1 MQSSFKRIAIGTAF
15 FVLTIIV
22 AVIGYLLYGWSLMEA
37 IYMVVITIFGVGY
50 GEVKPIE
57 TNSERIFT
65 IALILAGTSSAL
77 YIVGGFVQMVAG
89 GEINRAFDAQRKQN
103 TIAGLKNHVIICGFG
118 RIAQVMAIR
127 LAETEQKFIIID
139 NDKEQIAIAEGL
151 CYLTQE
157 GDASDENLL
166 QSVGIE
172 HARVLATVLPN
183 DAINVYIALTA
194 RELNPDLLIL
204 ARGELPSTEKKLR
217 LAGANH
223 VISPAAVSGVRMV
236 NLITRPSSTGFL
248 EQRDQQNS
256 LNDLLAQ
263 IEVQIDELTLSAN
276 SPLVGKTIR
285 ELEIR
290 GKGAFIVVALR
301 RSDGLLLAHPGSSLI
316 MNCGDTLIVLGHQ
329 EELPKFAR
337 YYQLNH
343 SLHPRRSR
351 EKILR

>member
-1 MQSSFKRIAIGTAF
+1 MQSSFKRIAVGTAF

-57 TNSERIFT
+57 SNSERIFT

-103 TIAGLKNHVIICGFG
+103 TIAGLKDHVIICGFG
-118 RIAQVMAIR
+118 RIAQVMAIH

-139 NDKEQIAIAEGL
+139 NDQDRIAIAEGL
-151 CYLTQE
+151 GYLTQE
-157 GDASDENLL
+157 GDATDENLL

-194 RELNPDLLIL
+194 RELNPNLLIL

-236 NLITRPSSTGFL
+236 NLITRTAGTS
-248 EQRDQQNS
+248 N
-256 LNDLLAQ
+256 
-263 IEVQIDELTLSAN
+263 
-276 SPLVGKTIR
+276 
-285 ELEIR
+285 
-290 GKGAFIVVALR
+290 
-301 RSDGLLLAHPGSSLI
+301 
-316 MNCGDTLIVLGHQ
+316 
-329 EELPKFAR
+329 
-337 YYQLNH
+337 
-343 SLHPRRSR
+343 
-351 EKILR
+351 